1 MLKNMTQ
8 IEFARWFTDEDHEKL
23 KSLISFNK
31 DQNNPESQ
39 LTWLQ
44 KHSDKIIKLHEEYK
58 LDEHNKQE
66 AKYKEHL
73 EVIKQNNDFVD
84 GIKNG
89 AVEYCICGSELK
101 FVSNFNFV
109 GCSNW
114 QDKTKEHK
122 SYNYK
127 KNYYKDDPFFTYYSL
142 DYLSDICKIIKSKYN
157 IKIQAGNL
165 YEFYT
170 LNKVTLLRHEI
181 TKEKF
186 SKLKQNSEISKKR
199 EILIKSILEQNNLRF
214 GYQKKIMYKLKD
226 KKQTHAIPDFIVLFD
241 NSLCIIE
248 QKKNLESCN
257 DYQLIFY
264 KELLQFMYPNK
275 RINCIFVIEEDVE
288 SDDNDNLGHPVF
300 TINELKD
307 WLSCI

>member
-1 MLKNMTQ
+1 
-8 IEFARWFTDEDHEKL
+8 
-23 KSLISFNK
+23 
-31 DQNNPESQ
+31 
-39 LTWLQ
+39 
-44 KHSDKIIKLHEEYK
+44 
-58 LDEHNKQE
+58 
-66 AKYKEHL
+66 
-73 EVIKQNNDFVD
+73 
-84 GIKNG
+84 
-89 AVEYCICGSELK
+89 
-101 FVSNFNFV
+101 
-109 GCSNW
+109 
-114 QDKTKEHK
+114 
-122 SYNYK
+122 
-127 KNYYKDDPFFTYYSL
+127 
-142 DYLSDICKIIKSKYN
+142 
-157 IKIQAGNL
+157 
-165 YEFYT
+165 
-170 LNKVTLLRHEI
+170 LRHEI

-275 RINCIFVIEEDVE
+275 KINCIFVIEEDVE

-300 TINELKD
+300 TINQLKD
-307 WLSCI
+307 CLSCI